1 MASFM
6 PSMSTILSGYA
17 SLSAAIM
24 LFRTILS
31 EMLPSQIRDYI
42 FTKLSKSLFYFS
54 PNFTLIVEQN
64 WQAASN
70 QTFRA
75 VETYLPTI
83 IGTSADCLLIGSH
96 SLVPHNLNMRIPV
109 DCKTI
114 DEFQGMKLEW
124 SLHKETINSSGSHRN
139 EVRYSYQLK
148 CKRSD
153 REKVMRSYL
162 PHIADTARSILRR
175 SEKLH
180 IYTYDKNIG
189 GWKSAVFKHPATFA
203 TLAMDPKSKA
213 EIIKDLDTFVQQ
225 KDFFQRVG
233 RTWKR
238 GYFLHGPP
246 GTGKSSLVAAIAN
259 HQRYN
264 IYDLQLQ
271 SVRSDAELRRI
282 LTSTT
287 NRSILLVEDIDCS
300 TKASRDRT
308 KIRGEHEEPGQDE
321 LDHRL
326 SSSDPGITLSGLLN
340 FTDGLWSSFGD
351 ERLIIFTTNR
361 KDKLEPA
368 LLRPGRMD
376 LEIYMGYC
384 TFAAFKQ
391 LANTYLLIDNHHL
404 FAAIENLLKE
414 VSVTPAEVAQQL
426 MMKSDELE
434 DILECFIKFLKGKL
448 RNEIEVGN

>member
-1 MASFM
+1 MASYM
-6 PSMSTILSGYA
+6 PSMSTILSSYA
-17 SLSAAIM
+17 SLSTTIM
-24 LFRTILS
+24 LFRAILS
-31 EMLPSQIRDYI
+31 EMLPRRMRDY
-42 FTKLSKSLFYFS
+42 FLSKFPESLFRYFF
-54 PNFTLIVEQN
+54 PNFTLIVDQY
-64 WQAASN
+64 WQATTN
-70 QTFRA
+70 HTFLA
-75 VETYLPTI
+75 VETYLSTI
-83 IGTSADCLLIGSH
+83 IGTSADSLHIGSH
-96 SLVPHNLNMRIPV
+96 SLVPHKLNLRIPAG
-109 DCKTI
+109 CIII

-124 SLHKETINSSGSHRN
+124 SLHKESVNSSRSHRD
-139 EVRYSYQLK
+139 EVQYSYQVK

-153 REKVMRSYL
+153 REKVMTSYL
-162 PHIADTARSILRR
+162 PHIANTAQTILSKR
-175 SEKLH
+175 ENLH
-180 IYTYDKNIG
+180 IYTYDKNNC

-203 TLAMDPKSKA
+203 TLAMDPKKKA
-213 EIIKDLDTFVQQ
+213 EIIEDLDNFVQQ

-308 KIRGEHEEPGQDE
+308 KIRDEKEELGQGE

-351 ERLIIFTTNR
+351 ERLIIFTTNH

-391 LANTYLLIDNHHL
+391 LAKSYLQIDDNHHL
-404 FAAIENLLKE
+404 FTAIENLLE
-414 VSVTPAEVAQQL
+414 QVSVTPADVAQQL
-426 MMKSDELE
+426 MTKN
-434 DILECFIKFLKGKL
+434 FLGIFKT
-448 RNEIEVGN
+448 